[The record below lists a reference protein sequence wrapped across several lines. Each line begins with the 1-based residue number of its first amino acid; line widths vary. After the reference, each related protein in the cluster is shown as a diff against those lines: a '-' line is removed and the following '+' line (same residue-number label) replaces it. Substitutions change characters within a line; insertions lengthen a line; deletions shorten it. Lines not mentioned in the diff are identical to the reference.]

1 MKKYKVLKPYPG
13 SENLGEKIEEWT
25 IPYNIRYD
33 PLFSQYYE
41 EIVEKDYEI
50 LSFKDLIGTLI
61 IKKGGRFLTL
71 FHETEYK
78 EKELIKSCNIH
89 SIKRLLDGELFT
101 LDDVIQSKVT
111 SPYNNDYPHHKQ
123 KRLIITGFDFKNDLI
138 VNVKTVDDDKFY
150 GKTILLKN
158 IIHVKKPLFTTE
170 DRVNMF
176 EGDEYWNVN
185 VLFNIKH
192 IPNCYNFRTEKEY
205 VLFNSL
211 NNNNCFSTRTAA
223 EEYVLMNKP
232 CLSINNVMSVTYNP
246 TESKT
251 STTYKLIKLVQ
262 KSMENGKD

>member
-41 EIVEKDYEI
+41 EVIEKDYEI
-50 LSFKDLIGTLI
+50 LSFKDLIGNLI
-61 IKKGGRFLTL
+61 TKKGGRFLTS

-101 LDDVIQSKVT
+101 
-111 SPYNNDYPHHKQ
+111 
-123 KRLIITGFDFKNDLI
+123 
-138 VNVKTVDDDKFY
+138 VDDLVSDGSQEGKILRIRLANDGKYQFSCALHNGWTY
-150 GKTILLKN
+150 FTSYKKTI
-158 IIHVKKPLFTTE
+158 KPLFTTE
-170 DRVNMF
+170 DGVDIFR
-176 EGDEYWNVN
+176 GSSYYNVN
-185 VLFNIKH
+185 SLFNIKKCK
-192 IPNCYNFRTEKEY
+192 IIKDLTSFEKKVFYN
-205 VLFNSL
+205 L

-232 CLSINNVMSVTYNP
+232 CLSINNIMSVTYNP
-246 TESKT
+246 TESKI

-262 KSMENGKD
+262 KSMENDKN

>member
-1 MKKYKVLKPYPG
+1 MKKYKILKPYPG
-13 SENLGEKIEEWT
+13 SEYLGEKIEEWT

-41 EIVEKDYEI
+41 EVVEKDYEI
-50 LSFKDLIGTLI
+50 LSIIPDSITNGIIFKHNCPEIESYLKYGD
-61 IKKGGRFLTL
+61 
-71 FHETEYK
+71 Y
-78 EKELIKSCNIH
+78 NIH
-89 SIKRLLDGELFT
+89 SVKRLLDGEVLTVGDKSNINKNGKLYHNKIWYDPHFINTNLSKKVLIKEFKIIDNIMTVNTDYNSCHTT
-101 LDDVIQSKVT
+101 LNSLSVI
-111 SPYNNDYPHHKQ
+111 
-123 KRLIITGFDFKNDLI
+123 
-138 VNVKTVDDDKFY
+138 
-150 GKTILLKN
+150 
-158 IIHVKKPLFTTE
+158 KKPLFTTE
-170 DRVNMF
+170 DGVDVF